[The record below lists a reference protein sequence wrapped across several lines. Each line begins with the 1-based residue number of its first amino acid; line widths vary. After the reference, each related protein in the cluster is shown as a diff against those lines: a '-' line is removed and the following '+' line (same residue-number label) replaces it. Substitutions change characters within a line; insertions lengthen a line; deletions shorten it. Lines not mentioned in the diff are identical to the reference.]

1 MLAQN
6 KNVVIYGAAGHI
18 GSAVAR
24 AFAREGAQVFLAG
37 RTRAGVQRVADA
49 IVAEGGRAAAASL
62 DALDGPQIEQ
72 HLDAVLRDAG
82 CIDVSFNAVWIRG
95 DLQGTPLLQMAVDDF
110 VLPVL
115 TGARTHFLTA
125 TAAGRHMVRARRG
138 VILTL
143 SASTVG
149 LSGRD
154 RVYHRTGGFGSACAA
169 IEDLSRALAG
179 ELGPSGVRVVCLRSN
194 AVPEAWASFP
204 PDVRAYMEQG
214 SALGRLPTLRE
225 VADAAVL
232 MASDRASAMTGTIAN
247 LTCGSIMD
255 PQ

>member
-1 MLAQN
+1 MLAHD
-6 KNVVIYGAAGHI
+6 KIVVVYGGAGHV

-24 AFAREGAQVFLAG
+24 AFAREGARVFLTG
-37 RTRAGVQRVADA
+37 RTLAGVQQVAES
-49 IVAEGGRAAAASL
+49 IVAAGGRAVAAQV
-62 DALDGPQIEQ
+62 DALDGAQIER
-72 HLDAVLRDAG
+72 HLDAVLRSAG
-82 CIDVSFNAVWIRG
+82 HIDVSFNAVWIRG
-95 DLQGTPLLQMAVDDF
+95 DLQGTPLLQMPVDDF
-110 VLPVL
+110 VQPVL

-125 TAAGRHMVRARRG
+125 TAAARHMVKARSG
-138 VILTL
+138 VVLTL

-154 RVYHRTGGFGSACAA
+154 RVYHRTGGFGAACAA

-194 AVPEAWASFP
+194 AIPEAWASFAP
-204 PDVRAYMEQG
+204 ELRAYMEQG
-214 SALGRLPTLRE
+214 CALGRLPTLRE
-225 VADAAVL
+225 VADAAVM

-255 PQ
+255 PH